1 MKSIRK
7 QLKPISLFMAF
18 LVLVISCQQYDETPI
33 SKDFSA
39 KDVFKSVMF
48 GTGEF
53 ASNLSIFDAQQK
65 SVENI
70 ETAQREEMLKN
81 IELLVNAIESK
92 NPNYFN
98 AFKEQIKSKNHND
111 IQFAIK
117 EGGQH
122 IENNLKAIIP
132 NYETFYQNVK
142 SDIAN
147 KKDDFKTIED
157 VNNYVSNLQSNN
169 NELLHKNMITSESA
183 LSPCTWAIACVVYF
197 VLAAHNTVAVAAN
210 VYLVFALWGPNL
222 DNPTLKVESDDT
234 LREEMLVEEITN
246 IQW

>member
-7 QLKPISLFMAF
+7 QLKPVSLFMAF
-18 LVLVISCQQYDETPI
+18 LVLFVSCEQYDETPI
-33 SKDFSA
+33 DKDFSA

-53 ASNLSIFDAQQK
+53 ALNLSIFDAQQK

-70 ETAQREEMLKN
+70 EIAQKEEMLKN
-81 IELLVNAIESK
+81 IDLLVDAIETD

-98 AFKEQIKSKNHND
+98 TFKKKIKSKNYNE
-111 IQFAIK
+111 IQLAIK
-117 EGGQH
+117 EGGKY

-132 NYETFYQNVK
+132 DYEAFYQNVK

-157 VNNYVSNLQSNN
+157 VDNYVSSLQSSN

-183 LSPCTWAIACVVYF
+183 LIPCTWAIACVVYF

-210 VYLVFALWGPNL
+210 VYLVFALWGPKL
-222 DNPTLKVESDDT
+222 SKPGKIALEDN
-234 LREEMLVEEITN
+234 LREEMLVEEIAN

>member
-1 MKSIRK
+1 MGIT
-7 QLKPISLFMAF
+7 LLI
-18 LVLVISCQQYDETPI
+18 VSCTQYDDSTI
-33 SKDFSA
+33 NRDFSA

-65 SVENI
+65 SIENI
-70 ETAQREEMLKN
+70 EKPQKEEMLKN
-81 IELLVNAIESK
+81 IDLLVNAIETD

-98 AFKEQIKSKNHND
+98 TFKEKIKSKNHNE
-111 IQFAIK
+111 IQLAIK
-117 EGGQH
+117 EGGKY

-132 NYETFYQNVK
+132 DYETVYQNIK

-157 VNNYVSNLQSNN
+157 VDNYVSSLQSSN

-183 LSPCTWAIACVVYF
+183 LSPCSWAIACVVYF

-210 VYLVFALWGPNL
+210 VYLVFALWGPKL
-222 DNPTLKVESDDT
+222 DKPDLSVSSDDS
-234 LREEMLVEEITN
+234 LREEMLVQEIAN
-246 IQW
+246 IEW

>member
-1 MKSIRK
+1 
-7 QLKPISLFMAF
+7 MAF
-18 LVLVISCQQYDETPI
+18 LVLFVSCEQYDETPI
-33 SKDFSA
+33 DKDFSA

-53 ASNLSIFDAQQK
+53 ALNLSIFDAQQK

-70 ETAQREEMLKN
+70 EIAQKEEMLKN
-81 IELLVNAIESK
+81 IDLLVDAIETD

-98 AFKEQIKSKNHND
+98 TFKKKIKSKNYNE
-111 IQFAIK
+111 IQLAIK
-117 EGGQH
+117 EGGKY

-132 NYETFYQNVK
+132 DYEAFYQNVK

-157 VNNYVSNLQSNN
+157 VDNYVSSLQSSN

-183 LSPCTWAIACVVYF
+183 LIPCTWAIACVVYF

-210 VYLVFALWGPNL
+210 VYLVFALWGPKL
-222 DNPTLKVESDDT
+222 SKPGKIALEDN
-234 LREEMLVEEITN
+234 LREEMLVEEIAN

>member
-7 QLKPISLFMAF
+7 QLKPISLFMGF
-18 LVLVISCQQYDETPI
+18 LVLFVSCEQYDETPI
-33 SKDFSA
+33 DKDFSA

-53 ASNLSIFDAQQK
+53 ALNLSIFDAQQK

-70 ETAQREEMLKN
+70 EIAQKEEMLKN
-81 IELLVNAIESK
+81 IDLLVDAIETD

-98 AFKEQIKSKNHND
+98 TFKKKIKSKNYNE
-111 IQFAIK
+111 IQLAIK
-117 EGGQH
+117 EGGKY

-132 NYETFYQNVK
+132 DYEAFYQNVK

-157 VNNYVSNLQSNN
+157 VDNYVSSLQSSN

-183 LSPCTWAIACVVYF
+183 LIPCTWAIACVVYF

-210 VYLVFALWGPNL
+210 VYLVFALWGPKL
-222 DNPTLKVESDDT
+222 SKPEKIALEDN
-234 LREEMLVEEITN
+234 LREEMLVEEIAN